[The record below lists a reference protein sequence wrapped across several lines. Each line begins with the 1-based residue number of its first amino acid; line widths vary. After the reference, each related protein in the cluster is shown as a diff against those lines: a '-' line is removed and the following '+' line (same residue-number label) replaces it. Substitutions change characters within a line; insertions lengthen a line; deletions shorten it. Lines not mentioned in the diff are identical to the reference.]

1 MIGAVDP
8 DAFGVRL
15 SGCSPHV
22 DKAQY
27 QQAEK
32 APAKL
37 ASQRTHVLSRY
48 Q

>member
-1 MIGAVDP
+1 VVTLNAV
-8 DAFGVRL
+8 GVRL
-15 SGCSPHV
+15 SGGSPHV

-32 APAKL
+32 ALAKL
-37 ASQRTHVLSRY
+37 TGQRTHVLTRY